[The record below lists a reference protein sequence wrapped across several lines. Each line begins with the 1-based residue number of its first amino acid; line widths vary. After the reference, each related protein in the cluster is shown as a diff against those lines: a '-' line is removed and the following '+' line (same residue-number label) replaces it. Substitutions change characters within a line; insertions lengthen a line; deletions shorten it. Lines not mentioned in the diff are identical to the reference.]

1 MEIQHKE
8 SHVHDVLEM
17 MEAANGTYSRESL
30 CAAIEAKFGAATRF
44 RSCSAKGMNASD
56 VIDFLDSRGKFTG
69 TADAFSFDT
78 GQRCGH

>member
-8 SHVHDVLEM
+8 AHVHEVLEM
-17 MEAANGTYSRESL
+17 MEAANGTYSRETL
-30 CAAIEAKFGAATRF
+30 CAAINGKFGEATRF
-44 RSCSAKGMNASD
+44 RSCSANGMDAND